1 MHERPYLEDGGFEGK
16 EAGLAVEQRHLHPDV
31 HLRPIRYGRLHRHQ
45 GTPSFVS
52 VLHHH
57 FSFLW
62 LHLLI
67 PSRPL
72 TAVIAGLQWR
82 DPHIRTG
89 LGREHFR
96 EPSSPLFVAVR
107 AVAMVGNWT
116 NSKED

>member
-89 LGREHFR
+89 LEREHFR
-96 EPSSPLFVAVR
+96 EPSSPLFIAVR